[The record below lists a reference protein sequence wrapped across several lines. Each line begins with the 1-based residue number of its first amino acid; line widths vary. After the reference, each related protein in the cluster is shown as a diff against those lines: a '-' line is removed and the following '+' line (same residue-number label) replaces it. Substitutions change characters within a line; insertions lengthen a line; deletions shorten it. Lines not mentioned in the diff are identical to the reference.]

1 VIHMMRMFI
10 AAFAVVAVALGAASV
25 AVGQYYE
32 QPAQP
37 AGAALE
43 KARAQLTTART
54 HAGFA
59 AAAGTLPGVR
69 QHTGHA
75 VNCLVGTGDRR
86 FDRQWGHVC
95 EGQGNGVL
103 ADLRTAGGSA
113 QVTKMVQDA
122 TQAGVETLGQSSL
135 AAAQAGAKKLAGML
149 EDALK
154 ALR

>member
-1 VIHMMRMFI
+1 MMRMLI
-10 AAFAVVAVALGAASV
+10 AASAVVAVVLGATSLAY
-25 AVGQYYE
+25 APYHQ

-37 AGAALE
+37 SGSPLE
-43 KARAQLTTART
+43 MAREQLTTAKT

-59 AAAGTLPGVR
+59 AAADAIRSVR

-75 VNCLVGTGDRR
+75 VNCLVGSGDRR

-103 ADLRTAGGSA
+103 PDLRSVGASA
-113 QVTKMVQDA
+113 QVMKLAEDA
-122 TQAGVETLGQSSL
+122 TQHGVATLGQNDV
-135 AAAQAGAKKLAGML
+135 AAAKAGAKKLADMI
-149 EDALK
+149 DDTLK